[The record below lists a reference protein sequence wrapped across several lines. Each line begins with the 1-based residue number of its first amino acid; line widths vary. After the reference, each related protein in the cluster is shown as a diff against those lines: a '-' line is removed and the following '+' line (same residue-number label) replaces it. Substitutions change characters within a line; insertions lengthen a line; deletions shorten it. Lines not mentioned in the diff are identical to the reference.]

1 MDIQINIKDDRLYTD
16 VASVVDREDFLKEVK
31 RIRSALDIEIPLSD
45 DQLSKIPTDDEI
57 KKMDVEVEKS
67 RKRLYLPI
75 TYSGVIT
82 AVVYRNEVSD
92 SDYSPAYLDCKRDV
106 FYYMDEATTP
116 DDTYYIVLSPG
127 AREKDVLKA
136 YRKYTSQLGN
146 FKGVPKYEYI
156 HKIWDVSKE
165 QPSIRKHREWYLAYK
180 SGKKPSQIAKNE
192 VNFHES
198 TIRKGIEK
206 YESFIWKTPTL

>member
-1 MDIQINIKDDRLYTD
+1 MDIQINIDDDRHFTD
-16 VASVVDREDFLKEVK
+16 VASVVDREDFSKEIR
-31 RIRSALDIEIPLSD
+31 RIRSVLKIEIPLNGNELSRIRSKEED
-45 DQLSKIPTDDEI
+45 KQLDI
-57 KKMDVEVEKS
+57 EVERS

-75 TYSGVIT
+75 VFSNVII
-82 AVVYRNEVSD
+82 AVVFRNEVTKT
-92 SDYSPAYLDCKRDV
+92 DYSPAYLAHKNGS
-106 FYYMDEATTP
+106 FYQDGEATTP

-146 FKGVPKYEYI
+146 VDGIPKYKYI
-156 HKIWDVSKE
+156 HRIWDVSKK